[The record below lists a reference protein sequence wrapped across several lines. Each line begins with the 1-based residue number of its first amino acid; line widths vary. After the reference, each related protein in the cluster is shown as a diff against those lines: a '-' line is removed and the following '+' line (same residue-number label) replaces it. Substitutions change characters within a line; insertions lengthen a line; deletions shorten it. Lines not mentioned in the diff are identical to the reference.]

1 MRGFIEGRGGDDAGT
16 AQHVPYESPNTLRS
30 KATARIIDI
39 LSEGPCG
46 GLVDGLKSVKL
57 NGTPVQGPDVSG
69 RATYNFQAL
78 NIQTR
83 KGTQTQAAVGG
94 FAATEAEIPSGAEI
108 KAATPVTVTIADST
122 IDRCRL
128 LLSFQS
134 GLSSTNDAGELV
146 GTTVDLKIEVQSNGG
161 AWVQDHVE
169 RVTGKSTTRYQRS
182 STIRLAKFG
191 PAPWNIRVSRLTM
204 DAPNIRI
211 VDKSYLA
218 SYTLIKDGKLRYP
231 NTALAGIEADA
242 ISFSSIPVRSY
253 VIRGMLVRVPSNYT
267 PREYDPGTDTWSVAS
282 YTGEWDGNFKTM
294 WTDNPAW
301 CFYDLLVE
309 KRYGLGEFL
318 NAATVDKWS
327 LYNIGKYCDELVPD
341 GRGGE
346 EPRFTC
352 NLCLNSQEDAY
363 QVITGFASI
372 FRGMAYWA
380 AGQVYATQDRP
391 TDPTYAFSES
401 NVLDGLFTY
410 SSASR
415 RARHNVVIVAWNDP
429 SDSYR
434 QKLEYVEDAED
445 IAESGKIVDTQIL
458 AYGCTSRSQ
467 ALRCGLWRL
476 YTEKYEGETVTFRTA
491 MENALVMPGDR
502 VHIMDQ
508 SRVSQRLGG
517 RLLAGTTTAVTLDS
531 PVTLELGETYTIWCA
546 LPDGTIE
553 EQAVTNTL
561 PYTGA
566 AIATAPFSVAP
577 AAEAQWVLSSSSL
590 QPQIFRI
597 LHVKQSDKDTAE
609 ILAIKHNPSKFALID
624 AGVDLEDVTDG
635 TVDLRTPADPP
646 TGLTLGEFQYIA
658 GTGVKTALSIGWTGA
673 ATTSTYGVD
682 YQKNNGPWESMP
694 QTSSCYAE
702 VLDVTPGNFAVRVTA
717 YNARGIASPSIS
729 GTYEV
734 LGKLAPPEDVTGFT
748 VEYSPFGATLVWQ
761 SVADEDLE
769 GYEIREGAAWAS
781 GTIINY
787 GAATRFPLMR
797 TSGSLTY
804 WIKAKDTSG
813 NYSVNAVSVS
823 VVITPTTPTSLAMTV
838 STTKP

>member
-1 MRGFIEGRGGDDAGT
+1 MRMFIEGRGGDDSGT

-39 LSEGPCG
+39 LTEGPCH
-46 GLVDGLKSVKL
+46 GLINGLKSVKL
-57 NGTPVQGPDVSG
+57 NGTPVQGPDVG
-69 RATYNFQAL
+69 GNATYNFQAL

-83 KGTQTQAAVGG
+83 KGTQAQAAVGG
-94 FAATEAEIPSGAEI
+94 FSAVEAEVPSGAEV
-108 KAATPVTVTIADST
+108 KAATPVTVTISDST

-161 AWVQDHVE
+161 AWVEDHIE

-191 PAPWNIRVSRLTM
+191 PAPWNIRISRLTM

-218 SYTLIKDGKLRYP
+218 SYTLVKDGKLRYP
-231 NTALAGIEADA
+231 NTAIAGIEADA

-253 VIRGMLVRVPSNYT
+253 VIGGLLVKVPSNYT
-267 PREYDPGTDTWSVAS
+267 PRAYDPETDTWSPSS
-282 YTGEWDGNFKTM
+282 YDGEWDGGFKTM

-301 CFYDLLVE
+301 CFYDMLTE

-327 LYNIGKYCDELVPD
+327 LYNIGKYCDELVSD
-341 GRGGE
+341 GRGGT
-346 EPRFTC
+346 EPRFSC
-352 NLCLNSQEDAY
+352 NLVLNSSEEAY
-363 QVITGFASI
+363 QVITSFASI

-410 SSASR
+410 STPSR

-429 SDSYR
+429 TDSYR

-445 IAESGKIVDTQIL
+445 IATSGKIVDTQIL

-476 YTEKYEGETVTFRTA
+476 YTEKYEGETVTFRTG

-502 VHIMDQ
+502 VHILDQ
-508 SRVSQRLGG
+508 SRVSQRMGG
-517 RLLAGTTTAVTLDS
+517 RILAATSTQITLDA
-531 PVTLELGETYTIWCA
+531 PVDLEVGETYTIWCA

-553 EQAVTNTL
+553 ERPVTNTL

-566 AIATAPFSVAP
+566 VIQTGAFSLVP
-577 AAEAQWVLSSSSL
+577 NPDSQWVLSSTSL
-590 QPQIFRI
+590 EPQIFRI
-597 LHVKQSDKDTAE
+597 LHVKQSDKTTAE

-624 AGVDLEDVTDG
+624 AGIDLEDVSDG
-635 TVDLRTPADPP
+635 TLDLRTPADPP
-646 TGLTLGEFQYIA
+646 TGLTLGEFQYVA
-658 GTGVKTALSIGWTGA
+658 GTGVKTALSIGWAGA
-673 ATTSTYGVD
+673 ASTNEYGVD
-682 YQKNNGPWESMP
+682 YQKNNGPWEALP
-694 QTSSCYAE
+694 RTSSCYAE
-702 VLDVTPGNFAVRVTA
+702 VLDVTPGIFSVRVTA
-717 YNARGIASPSIS
+717 YNARGLASPSVS
-729 GTYEV
+729 ASYEV
-734 LGKLAPPEDVTGFT
+734 LGKVAPPEDVQGFL
-748 VEYSPFGATLVWQ
+748 VEYSPFGATLVWE
-761 SVADEDLE
+761 SVADADLE
-769 GYEIREGAAWAS
+769 GYEIRAGVDWAT

-787 GAATRFPLMR
+787 GAATRFPLL
-797 TSGSLTY
+797 TTTGSSTY
-804 WIKAKDTSG
+804 WIKARDTSG
-813 NYSVNAVSVS
+813 NYSVNAVSVA
-823 VVITPTTPTSLAMTV
+823 VVITPTVPSSLTMVV
-838 STTKP
+838 SSTKP